1 MWGCCILR
9 SAPPC
14 FLCQFFSPRP
24 TLHPCE
30 CERLWE
36 WLGIPQVSLPKSQ
49 QSSGSGP
56 LASNSVG
63 YAFWDVGATQLQP
76 TIWPCCHV
84 GLAPCLLLF
93 HNLLALGPLLCF
105 QTKQTWLN
113 FSSSSKKKERGDS
126 QKLQRVLNS
135 FFHYIFNC
143 LRQGLLIRG
152 YMLAA
157 CAIAP

>member
-1 MWGCCILR
+1 MWGCCVLR

-30 CERLWE
+30 RLWE
-36 WLGIPQVSLPKSQ
+36 WLGIPRVSLPKNQ

-56 LASNSVG
+56 LASNNVG
-63 YAFWDVGATQLQP
+63 YAFGDVGATPLQP
-76 TIWPCCHV
+76 TIWPCCGV

-93 HNLLALGPLLCF
+93 HNLLALGSLLCF
-105 QTKQTWLN
+105 QTKQTWLK
-113 FSSSSKKKERGDS
+113 FSSSSKKKECGDS
-126 QKLQRVLNS
+126 QKLLRVLNS
-135 FFHYIFNC
+135 FFYYIFNC

-152 YMLAA
+152 YMLAT